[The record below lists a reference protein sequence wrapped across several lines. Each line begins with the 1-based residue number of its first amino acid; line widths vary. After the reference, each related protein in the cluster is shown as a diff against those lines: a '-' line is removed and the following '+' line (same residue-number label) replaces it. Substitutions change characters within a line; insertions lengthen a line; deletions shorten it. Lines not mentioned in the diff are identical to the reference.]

1 MTKPDP
7 TPDPTQGAGRKAGPL
22 PFSPRSR
29 AKRMYRARR
38 KRLLE
43 VPTEALVRRFGAANV
58 VVDEDEAR
66 SARVILDDAVI
77 EMGFSG
83 LFRMFGALIDTQWVG
98 VSGNPADP
106 ETVLE
111 FRFDRMS
118 FATKQGSG
126 TALADRLGDATTR
139 QLAERAELKSI
150 RVEDGPEGRRVVI
163 TPLAG
168 TITAVY
174 LPPMPPY
181 SVPIK
186 PEEADD
192 HIALVLH
199 LLRKP

>member
-1 MTKPDP
+1 
-7 TPDPTQGAGRKAGPL
+7 
-22 PFSPRSR
+22 
-29 AKRMYRARR
+29 KRMYRARR

-43 VPTEALVRRFGAANV
+43 VPSEAMRRRFGPSNV
-58 VVDEDEAR
+58 VVDEEEGR
-66 SARVILDDAVI
+66 SARVTLDGAVI

-98 VSGNPADP
+98 VTGDPSDP

-111 FRFDRMS
+111 FRFDKMS

-126 TALADRLGDATTR
+126 TALADRLGDARTR
-139 QLAERAELKSI
+139 RLAERSELKSI
-150 RVEDGPEGRRVVI
+150 RVEDGPGGRRVVV

-192 HIALVLH
+192 HIDLVLH
-199 LLRKP
+199 LLGKA

>member
-1 MTKPDP
+1 
-7 TPDPTQGAGRKAGPL
+7 
-22 PFSPRSR
+22 
-29 AKRMYRARR
+29 MYRARR

-43 VPTEALVRRFGAANV
+43 VPSEALRRRFGPNNV
-58 VVDEDEAR
+58 VVDEEEAR
-66 SARVILDDAVI
+66 SARVTLDDAVV

-98 VSGNPADP
+98 VTGTPGEP

-111 FRFDRMS
+111 FRFDKME

-126 TALADRLGDATTR
+126 TALADRLNDAKTKR
-139 QLAERAELKSI
+139 LAKRSELKSI
-150 RVEDGPEGRRVVI
+150 RVEDGPESRRVVI

-192 HIALVLH
+192 HIELVLH
-199 LLRKP
+199 LLRKA

>member
-1 MTKPDP
+1 MTRPDP
-7 TPDPTQGAGRKAGPL
+7 NQAAGRKAGRL

-43 VPTEALVRRFGAANV
+43 VPSEALGRRFGTSNV
-58 VVDEDEAR
+58 MVDEEEGR
-66 SARVILDDAVI
+66 SARVTLDDAVV

-98 VSGNPADP
+98 VTGTPSKP

-111 FRFDRMS
+111 YRFDKMY
-118 FATKQGSG
+118 FATKEGSG
-126 TALADRLGDATTR
+126 TALADELNDAKTKRLAKR
-139 QLAERAELKSI
+139 SELKSI
-150 RVEDGPEGRRVVI
+150 RVENGPGWRRAVI

-192 HIALVLH
+192 HIELVLH
-199 LLRKP
+199 LLGKA